1 MTREAEKTVLFIEND
16 EDYAEFI
23 EAMFRLQSPVIFCLT
38 KADGIEAARPELE
51 SGLMD
56 VVLLDLALS
65 GAHQQEAVAE
75 VRALAPRVAI
85 VLLTCREDESTA
97 ITAMKEGAQDYLVRG
112 QIEPRELMRALRNAI
127 ERKVLEEALF
137 EEKERAQVTLDS
149 IGDAVICTDEKG
161 NISFLN
167 PVAESM
173 TGCSLNDAVGRP
185 LTETFQITD
194 ATTGE
199 VAANPMATALGQNR
213 PGRLPANCILTRSD
227 GHQIFIEDSVA
238 PIADRFGTAR
248 GSVLVFR
255 DVTRARALA
264 AQVAHLAEHDFLT
277 GLPNRLLLRDRLN
290 QAIAQSKRRGSLIAI
305 LFLDLDGF
313 KHIND
318 SLGHSVG
325 DKVLQSVANRLLGCI
340 RDPDTVSRQGGDEF
354 LIVLQDLK
362 RAEEAGILAT
372 RVLESVAEIHT
383 IDSHELL
390 ITTSIGISIYP
401 DDGLTAET
409 LIQNADTAMYQT
421 KEHGRDGFRYFKP
434 EMNVI
439 AVERQSVEA
448 GLRHAIERKE
458 LVLHYQPIVDLR
470 TGTICG
476 AEALLRWN
484 HPTRGVV
491 CPMKFIPI
499 AEATGLILPIG
510 NWVLREACAQFQRWE
525 AAGLVLGAISVN
537 VSAIQFQSEE
547 FLNGLFAML
556 QETGFDAKKLELE
569 LTETVLMKHPDD
581 ASSILQQLRSRGI
594 RISLDDFGTG
604 YSSLNYLR
612 KFPLDSLKIDQS
624 FVRQIANANEDATLI
639 KAILTMA
646 KSLNLSAIAEGVE
659 TAAELGFLKENG
671 CELAQG
677 YLFSKPVSAEQF
689 TQLLIDGLA

>member
-1 MTREAEKTVLFIEND
+1 MAKEVAKSVLLVESD
-16 EDYAEFI
+16 PEYARFI
-23 EAMFRLQSPVIFCLT
+23 EAMFRLPSALPFQLT
-38 KADGIEAARPELE
+38 KAESLATARHELK

-56 VVLLDLALS
+56 VVLLDIALP
-65 GAHQQEAVAE
+65 GVEQMDAVTLVHQLV
-75 VRALAPRVAI
+75 PGVAI
-85 VLLTCREDESTA
+85 VLLTAPEFEVKA
-97 ITAMKEGAQDYLVRG
+97 ALAMQQGAQDYLVKG

-173 TGCSLNDAVGRP
+173 TGCSLKEAVGQP
-185 LTETFQITD
+185 LAETLQIID
-194 ATTGE
+194 ADTGE
-199 VAANPMATALGQNR
+199 IAANPMENVIGHNR
-213 PGRLPANCILTRSD
+213 PGRLPANCILTRAD
-227 GHQIFIEDSVA
+227 GHQVYIEDSIA
-238 PIADRFGTAR
+238 PISDRFGAAR

-290 QAIAQSKRRGSLIAI
+290 QAIAQSKRHESMIAI

-318 SLGHSVG
+318 SLGHTVG
-325 DKVLQSVANRLLGCI
+325 DKLLQSVANRLQGCV
-340 RDPDTVSRQGGDEF
+340 RNPDTVSRQGGDEF

-362 RAEEAGILAT
+362 RAEDAGILAR
-372 RVLESVAEIHT
+372 RVLDSVAAIHMV
-383 IDSHELL
+383 DNHELL
-390 ITTSIGISIYP
+390 ITTSIGISIFP

-421 KEHGRDGFRYFKP
+421 KEHGRHGFRYFKP
-434 EMNVI
+434 AMNVI
-439 AVERQSVEA
+439 AVERQAVEE

-458 LVLHYQPIVDLR
+458 LVLHYQPIVDLG
-470 TGTICG
+470 TGAICG

-491 CPMKFIPI
+491 CPMTFIPI

-510 NWVLREACAQFQRWE
+510 AWVMHEACAEFQRWE
-525 AAGLVLGAISVN
+525 TAGLAPGSISVN
-537 VSAIQFQSEE
+537 VSAIQFQSED
-547 FLNGLFAML
+547 FLDGLLALL
-556 QETGFDAKKLELE
+556 QETGFDPKKLELE
-569 LTETVLMKHPDD
+569 LTETVLMRHADEA
-581 ASSILQQLRSRGI
+581 ASTLQQLRSRGI

-624 FVRQIANANEDATLI
+624 FVRQIANSDEDANLI
-639 KAILTMA
+639 KAILSMA
-646 KSLNLSAIAEGVE
+646 RSLNLSAIAEGVE